1 MMYKVFFKNSKGL
14 KLCGI
19 WHLPKTKTDK
29 AIILAHG
36 LNVDK
41 DELGIFIYLA
51 NTLQENG
58 YSVFRF
64 DFRAHCESEGNSI
77 DLRVAG
83 EIEDLESAIN
93 YVKNEGYSKFGLL
106 GASFGGPVAVLY
118 SSNHQEDIKCL
129 CLWNPTLNFDHALLN
144 PILPKFK
151 ERKKVWDKDL
161 KEKGWTTTGRN
172 ELKIGIGLF
181 EEVKNLFPHDE
192 LKKIKIP
199 TAIVH
204 GTNDVYVPYAD
215 SKEYVKYLKNGEL
228 ITIENLGHGFQE
240 KNPEDYKTNK
250 PIIKTVEFFTKNL

>member
-1 MMYKVFFKNSKGL
+1 MQKIFFKNKSGL

-19 WHLPKTKTDK
+19 WHLPKNKTDK
-29 AIILAHG
+29 VIILTHG

-58 YSVFRF
+58 FSVFRF
-64 DFRAHCESEGNSI
+64 DFRSHGESEGNSI

-93 YVKNEGYSKFGLL
+93 YVKGEGYSEFGLL

-118 SSNHQEDIKCL
+118 ALNHQEDIKCL
-129 CLWNPTLNFDHALLN
+129 CLWNPTLNFDHVLLN

-151 ERKKVWDKDL
+151 ARKKVWDKDL
-161 KEKGWTTTGRN
+161 KEKGWTTTGRY
-172 ELKIGIGLF
+172 ELKIGKGLF

-204 GTNDVYVPYAD
+204 GTNDVYVPYED
-215 SKEYVKYLKNGEL
+215 SKEYVKNLKNREF
-228 ITIENLGHGFQE
+228 ISIENGEHGFQE
-240 KNPEDYKTNK
+240 KNPENYKTNI
-250 PIIKTVEFFTKNL
+250 PIMKTVEFFIKNL

>member
-1 MMYKVFFKNSKGL
+1 MNKIFFKNKSGL

-19 WHLPKTKTDK
+19 WHLPKNKTDK

-51 NTLQENG
+51 NTLQKNG

-64 DFRAHCESEGNSI
+64 DFRGHGESEGNSI

-83 EIEDLESAIN
+83 EIEDLEAAIN
-93 YVKNEGYSKFGLL
+93 YVKGEGYNEIGLL

-118 SSNHQEDIKCL
+118 ASNHQEYIKCL
-129 CLWNPTLNFDHALLN
+129 CLWNPTLNFDHVLLN

-151 ERKKVWDKDL
+151 ARKKVWDKDL

-172 ELKIGIGLF
+172 ELKIGKGLF
-181 EEVKNLFPHDE
+181 EEVENLFPHDK

-204 GTNDVYVPYAD
+204 GTNDVYVPYED
-215 SKEYVKYLKNGEL
+215 SKEYARYLKNGEF
-228 ITIENLGHGFQE
+228 ISIENGEHGFQE
-240 KNPEDYKTNK
+240 ENPENYKTNEA
-250 PIIKTVEFFTKNL
+250 IEKTATFFKNNL